1 MTAEEQVRGGVVDM
15 RGGVPLLLSL
25 IVNSEL
31 IWAALP
37 LIPGASQFE
46 LADFPR

>member
-15 RGGVPLLLSL
+15 RDGVPLLSSL
-25 IVNSEL
+25 IVNFER

-37 LIPGASQFE
+37 LIPGANYFE
-46 LADFPR
+46 SADFP